1 MWEMAMI
8 RNASAFGDGDQLS
21 LLSYIFVDHPYI
33 VCPIHP
39 NFAHVTTSLW
49 VCVENF
55 CTLNVINSKSSPYFN
70 LYHTHT
76 HTSTIFFSLDRRWK
90 RLFCENLKFVISNYY
105 GKKSLIMSWQ
115 KFNNFKRNIIGYLL
129 WIFKNIG

>member
-8 RNASAFGDGDQLS
+8 RNASAVGDGDQLS
-21 LLSYIFVDHPYI
+21 LLSYIFVDHPFI

-39 NFAHVTTSLW
+39 NFAHITTSLW

-76 HTSTIFFSLDRRWK
+76 HMSTIFFLLIVGESDCSVRSSNLSYQTIMAKSLWLCLDR
-90 RLFCENLKFVISNYY
+90 NLITSNVILLDIYY
-105 GKKSLIMSWQ
+105 E
-115 KFNNFKRNIIGYLL
+115 YLK
-129 WIFKNIG
+129 I